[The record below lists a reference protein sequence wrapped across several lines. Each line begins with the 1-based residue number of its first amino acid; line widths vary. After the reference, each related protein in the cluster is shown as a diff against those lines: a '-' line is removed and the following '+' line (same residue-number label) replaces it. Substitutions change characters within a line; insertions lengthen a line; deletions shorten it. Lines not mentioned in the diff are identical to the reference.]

1 MSQIA
6 APRCPHCLSAIEAA
20 STEDGLPEYCPA
32 CRRSMT
38 PLSDGDGATEA
49 PAVRRTFHRFELQQM
64 VGEGAFGTVWR
75 AFDTALDRVVA
86 LKIGRFDGTRGE
98 ARQIELIA
106 REARAAAQLG
116 HPGIVQIFDSGVEGG
131 LAYIAARYV
140 EGEDLKR
147 YLKTHGPLSPRNAAG
162 ICLRLADA
170 LAHAHDAGVIHRDL
184 KPSNILIDRDG
195 NPHITD
201 FGLAKRETGD
211 ITVTLRGQPLGT
223 PAYMSPEQAMGE
235 NRYIDRRSDIYSLG
249 VILFELLTGEAP
261 FQGELSQLLLR
272 ILTREPPRPRSLRDS
287 IPVDLETIC
296 LKCLEKNPQRR
307 YPSAHQLAADLRR
320 YLNGE
325 PISARPVGFWERAIK
340 WSRRNPGWA
349 TVVAG
354 AALAVAGVIGG
365 GAFHTLQLGK
375 ANRQLEAAI
384 RQAKAERR
392 TAQEQTLLAEARRV
406 EAEEAS
412 RVLAERELAA
422 RRLLYVDD
430 VRQAHEFWKMGRLD
444 EMDERLSQH
453 LPGGGLVDIRG
464 FEWHYLNRL
473 CRRDPIRAIEA
484 HHGPVYDIAYSP
496 DGRFIASGGEEGR
509 VRIHDAT
516 GTVVREAPLSI
527 GTVESVEFSPDGKFL
542 AAGGGKGIVEIRRAA
557 DWNLESQ
564 IPAHNAGITAVL
576 FSPDGRRLVTASE
589 DGTVAVWEFP
599 AGQLVRRSTP
609 SGSPVES
616 VAVSP
621 DGELLAATNSQ
632 GMLRVT
638 RLDDGEP
645 AWEYAHEQPA
655 RGVCFSRNGLE
666 LATACHDGLVRVFPR
681 DSATPRLILQ
691 GFSEPVQSVAFGED
705 DQFIAAADK
714 EGLMRVWDVDSG
726 VLRDVARNPGGRVF
740 ALAFSPT
747 ERFLAAADRAGFVR
761 QWSMSVLAQDRLSIS
776 TNQVGDLKVA
786 EAGKVLVA
794 AYGSHVTCLDLG
806 ETTFL
811 KRRPF
816 ETESEFFRVPLR
828 WRIAR
833 GTKAVAAAHRLPLL
847 ACGDGLHRL
856 SLVELR
862 SGSPR
867 GALPIAGAGYSASA
881 MTFSPDDAQLLSASF
896 VRGVEL
902 RNLNDTAGA
911 PRTIDAG
918 TTEVGQAVFSPDGSQ
933 ILIGGNK
940 TVAVYSMVDHSVRI
954 IDSPS
959 FRVRCAAFAADGQLA
974 VTGGQEGTLDFW
986 SVPSWKKI
994 RTVKTGASE
1003 VWSVDFAP
1011 DGRTLAVG
1019 TNNHML
1025 ELWQTDTFQRMLSL
1039 PFRHAAFAAVAF
1051 APSGEFLAVGMSSL
1065 AKGDPFQ
1072 GSIEILRAK

>member
-6 APRCPHCLSAIEAA
+6 APRCPHCHSAIEAA
-20 STEDGLPEYCPA
+20 SAEEGLPEYCPA
-32 CRRSMT
+32 CRRSTT
-38 PLSDGDGATEA
+38 PLPDGDGATRA
-49 PAVRRTFHRFELQQM
+49 PDVRKTFHRFELLQM

-75 AFDTALDRVVA
+75 AFDSTLDRVVA

-116 HPGIVQIFDSGVEGG
+116 HPGIVQIFDSGVDGG

-147 YLKTHGPLSPRNAAG
+147 YLKTHGPLSARNAAG
-162 ICLRLADA
+162 ICLQLADA

-235 NRYIDRRSDIYSLG
+235 NRYIDRRSDLYSLG
-249 VILFELLTGEAP
+249 VILFEMLTGEAP

-307 YPSAHQLAADLRR
+307 YQSAHQLAADLRR

-325 PISARPVGFWERAIK
+325 PISARPVGPWERAIK

-349 TVVAG
+349 TAVAG
-354 AALAVAGVIGG
+354 AVLAVVAVIGG
-365 GAFHTLQLGK
+365 GAFHAFQLGK
-375 ANRQLEAAI
+375 ANRQLEQAI
-384 RQAKAERR
+384 LQAKAERR

-430 VRQAHEFWKMGRLD
+430 VRQAHEFWKMGRLR
-444 EMDERLSQH
+444 EMEERLARH

-484 HHGPVYDIAYSP
+484 HRGPVYDIAYCP
-496 DGRFIASGGEEGR
+496 DGRWIASGGEEGR

-516 GTVVREAPLSI
+516 GAIVREAPLSI
-527 GTVESVEFSPDGKFL
+527 GTVESLEFSHDGTFL
-542 AAGGGKGIVEIRRAA
+542 AAAGGKGIVEIHRTD
-557 DWNLESQ
+557 DWSLASN
-564 IPAHNAGITAVL
+564 IHAHDAGITAAA
-576 FSPDGRRLVTASE
+576 FSPDGRRIVTASE

-599 AGQLVRRSTP
+599 SGRLVRRSAP

-616 VAVSP
+616 IAISP
-621 DGELLAATNSQ
+621 EGQLLAVTNSQ
-632 GMLRVT
+632 GILRVL
-638 RLDDGEP
+638 RVDDGGP
-645 AWEYAHEQPA
+645 VWEFAHEQPA
-655 RGVCFSRNGLE
+655 RRVCFSHSGRE
-666 LATACHDGLVRVFPR
+666 LATACHDGRIRIFPR
-681 DSATPRLILQ
+681 DSATPRLILH
-691 GFSEPVQSVAFGED
+691 GFSEPVQSVAFGEE

-714 EGLMRVWDVDSG
+714 KGLVRVWDADSG
-726 VLRDVARNPGGRVF
+726 VLRDVALNPGGRVF

-747 ERFLAAADRAGFVR
+747 ERFLAAADRGGFVR
-761 QWSMSVLAQDRLSIS
+761 QWSMSSLARDRLSLS
-776 TNQVGDLKVA
+776 TEQIGDMKVA
-786 EAGKVLVA
+786 EAGKALLVA
-794 AYGSHVTCLDLG
+794 QSSYVLCLDVK
-806 ETTFL
+806 EATFL
-811 KRRPF
+811 THRRF
-816 ETESEFFRVPLR
+816 EKGDGYFRIPVR
-828 WRIAR
+828 WQVAR
-833 GTKAVAAAHRLPLL
+833 ETKAVAAAHRLPLA

-856 SLVELR
+856 FLLDLR

-867 GALPIAGAGYSASA
+867 GALPIGGTGYSVSSIAFA
-881 MTFSPDDAQLLSASF
+881 PDDAQLLSASLA
-896 VRGVEL
+896 RGVEL
-902 RNLNDTAGA
+902 RNLDETEGP
-911 PRTIDAG
+911 PRSIDPG

-940 TVAVYSMVDHSVRI
+940 TVAVYSTADHSVKT
-954 IDSPS
+954 IDSPT
-959 FRVRCAAFAADGQLA
+959 FLVRCAAFAADGRLA

-986 SVPSWKKI
+986 SVPAWKKI

-1011 DGRTLAVG
+1011 DGKTLAVG
-1019 TNNHML
+1019 TNNHTL
-1025 ELWQTDTFQRMLSL
+1025 ELWQTDTLQRILSL
-1039 PFRHAAFAAVAF
+1039 PFRHAAFTSVAF
-1051 APSGEFLAVGMSSL
+1051 APSGEFLVVGTCSL
-1065 AKGDPFQ
+1065 AKDDPFA